1 MVHLI
6 VAMQRFADHSAV
18 SAFIRRCFR
27 SVRASTCLELKLALN
42 EQLSL
47 INLLFDRMAPSDRA
61 TVLDHFEIEAIL
73 LRSQQDFFAPQLV
86 LGVRDGFVDVLP
98 KTSITVDF
106 SEQRE
111 RLDMVSSEDQLYASI
126 QRLARARQVF
136 RDCEFLLSPDATQR
150 VQLVQAP
157 PAQLV
162 GPLSGDDMKQAF
174 RRLVAT
180 VFCLAQ
186 LDLLSLATMELLLPG
201 LLFVVAALTVLWVS
215 LVVKGLDPARLLR
228 SAYKSPQHYLTPAS
242 IEERERLMRNSSE
255 LELEPAP
262 GPRTAQTMLYS
273 DVVNS
278 LSDCATVADVEE
290 RLQFL
295 RRRRL
300 VNSDIKAKHFAQL
313 CFHRL
318 QLAALS
324 PAALSAI
331 VVALHRYVQHRSV
344 AECVQRCVE
353 ATHGAA
359 TLTLKYELERHV
371 SLFRLVYRRIRD
383 AAARDAILEHL
394 QREGEELAAS
404 PEFVKPTKLL
414 CDIDDTMLSVLFDT
428 RYPELTV
435 YPGAHQFVH
444 ELLFSQRELLPAALF
459 RSDEDHA
466 ARPHPGPRIAFLTA
480 RPELLRKRSVRELR
494 KCGFFH
500 FTLLMGRLSSAVL
513 GPQRIAAGKLEN
525 FVQFRRL
532 FAEHRFV
539 FVGDNGQG
547 DIDLGKA
554 LLRDPARFGEVV
566 VLIHDVIRNH
576 MTQTLRALEAAAA
589 ASEAAESEAASPPC
603 EALPLPLPV
612 PPSSAGRRLRRRVSI
627 PYRFQEMAD
636 HGIHTFRT
644 YVGAMGHLHARGL
657 VSTAAVGR
665 VAHKTLRA
673 FASIAFE
680 TAEQRENLALE
691 IAADL
696 ATVLASDERLRVSVA
711 AAEQLAGGELPPD
724 VRTLLA
730 ELLAPRRAG
739 QQQEEQQEEQQEMRC
754 TA

>member
-47 INLLFDRMAPSDRA
+47 IHLLFDRMAPSDRA
-61 TVLDHFEIEAIL
+61 TVLDHFENEAIL
-73 LRSQQDFFAPQLV
+73 LRSQQDFFAPQLL
-86 LGVRDGFVDVLP
+86 LG
-98 KTSITVDF
+98 
-106 SEQRE
+106 
-111 RLDMVSSEDQLYASI
+111 
-126 QRLARARQVF
+126 
-136 RDCEFLLSPDATQR
+136 
-150 VQLVQAP
+150 
-157 PAQLV
+157 
-162 GPLSGDDMKQAF
+162 
-174 RRLVAT
+174 
-180 VFCLAQ
+180 
-186 LDLLSLATMELLLPG
+186 ATMELLLP

-242 IEERERLMRNSSE
+242 IEERERLTRNSSE

-344 AECVQRCVE
+344 AECVQRCIE
-353 ATHGAA
+353 ATRGAA

-383 AAARDAILEHL
+383 AAAREAILEHL

-576 MTQTLRALEAAAA
+576 MTQTLRALEAAAS
-589 ASEAAESEAASPPC
+589 ASAAAESASPPC
-603 EALPLPLPV
+603 EALPLPVPL

-730 ELLAPRRAG
+730 ELLAPQRAG
-739 QQQEEQQEEQQEMRC
+739 QQQQQQEQQQQEQEEQQEMRC